1 MAVITRWSYKR
12 GGRKAG
18 SHVSGSFSN
27 DDCKDNEY
35 VRKTI
40 SLLRKTTSLHVHH
53 AFLYISLLLL
63 HGYYVKMPNFMF
75 YQGRKQARTKFSFSF
90 LTWVRSPKK
99 SNSEK
104 FACIRHFQRIAVNAT
119 KFEKTQIHF
128 KSDVSAAVAVVDDK
142 SPYYFNPWTPKRVQF
157 INSLEKY

>member
-27 DDCKDNEY
+27 DDCKDNEN

-40 SLLRKTTSLHVHH
+40 GLLRKTTSLHVQH

-75 YQGRKQARTKFSFSF
+75 NHNYNKI
-90 LTWVRSPKK
+90 V
-99 SNSEK
+99 
-104 FACIRHFQRIAVNAT
+104 
-119 KFEKTQIHF
+119 
-128 KSDVSAAVAVVDDK
+128 KSDWLSTALISALIGQ
-142 SPYYFNPWTPKRVQF
+142 FNRTVRAITRALKWLF
-157 INSLEKY
+157 FHC